1 MRIES
6 GLIVKSIAGHDKNRF
21 YLVVKIEGGRAF
33 IVDGKRRKICAPKPK
48 NFLHIR
54 ATNKLV
60 DVEKYKTDK
69 SIRTLLHDYNYAGK
83 NNVLES

>member
-6 GLIVKSIAGHDKNRF
+6 GLIVKSIAGHDKDRF
-21 YLVVKIEGGRAF
+21 YLVVKIEGERAF
-33 IVDGKRRKICAPKPK
+33 IVDGKLRKIDSPKPK

-60 DVEKYKTDK
+60 DIENYKTDK
-69 SIRTLLHDYNYAGK
+69 SIRTLLHDYNYAG
-83 NNVLES
+83 